1 MEEKRIERRAQLL
14 PSWFLGGFGVK
25 VFGYRREKDAGK
37 KIWGLT
43 RLEESGYLS
52 PSLGGELGGGKKDES
67 EGEEIEKVSFSVSF
81 LSFFPSLKAET
92 RRLDSP

>member
-52 PSLGGELGGGKKDES
+52 PSLGGGKKDES

-81 LSFFPSLKAET
+81 LSLFPSLKAET